1 MEKIRE
7 KYIKIDGFNN
17 FQLILHTTVCC
28 VVISVKI
35 FIWYDLLFQ
44 ALESTQKGER
54 IPSAI
59 LEKDEKG
66 FGKLFLGGFKTAL
79 NEDFIKM
86 EKLGGIVNTVGD
98 GLFTL
103 FGAKLEVCELGI
115 DQFVF

>member
-1 MEKIRE
+1 MKE
-7 KYIKIDGFNN
+7 IKTFI
-17 FQLILHTTVCC
+17 CC
-28 VVISVKI
+28 E
-35 FIWYDLLFQ
+35 LLFQ

-54 IPSAI
+54 VPSVI

-66 FGKLFLGGFKTAL
+66 YGKLFLGGFKAAL

-103 FGAKLEVCELGI
+103 FGSKLEVCELHI
-115 DQFVF
+115 NQFVF